1 MCVVCRPTANL
12 KGLERRRGMRTKG
25 CSWLTGLVSA
35 VLLTF
40 VVGSPAFGN
49 GHDHCTV
56 AALDDLYVFTA
67 TGFSVPTP
75 PGPALPKA
83 IIELIRFNGDGT
95 LTVPG
100 VTVSLNGV
108 IPPVPPGGT
117 GTYTVTD
124 VPGDEACAGT
134 IVFASGTSFNTV
146 FAHSAKTIYMIQTN
160 PTNVFQGTATKLS
173 R

>member
-1 MCVVCRPTANL
+1 MANSE
-12 KGLERRRGMRTKG
+12 GLERRRAMRTKG

-35 VLLTF
+35 ALLT
-40 VVGSPAFGN
+40 VAVGGPAFGN
-49 GHDHCTV
+49 GHDRCTV
-56 AALDDLYVFTA
+56 DALDGLYVFTA

-75 PGPALPKA
+75 PTPALPKA

-108 IPPVPPGGT
+108 IPSVPPGGI
-117 GTYTVTD
+117 GTYTVAD

-146 FAHSAKTIYMIQTN
+146 FAHNAKTIWMIQTN

-173 R
+173 H